1 MLRLLK
7 IVSLIVIGAWSM
19 VRTAEEGFAFWIRRA
34 TRPRDLD
41 GLVWA

>member
-7 IVSLIVIGAWSM
+7 IVSLVLLGAWSM
-19 VRTAEEGFAFWIRRA
+19 LRTAEEGFAFWVRRA
-34 TRPRDLD
+34 TRSRDFD